1 MATEK
6 SIRSMAQRKRDYD
19 QISFVAP
26 KGGRNL
32 IKALA
37 TKNGVN
43 MAQLLIS
50 LVLNEAFLSEM
61 PTREDLQ
68 SIPEVETEQEAESV
82 IAWLVKREAER
93 NETQ

>member
-1 MATEK
+1 MATKE
-6 SIRSMAQRKRDYD
+6 SVRAMESRKRCSDT
-19 QISFVAP
+19 ISFVIP

-68 SIPEVETEQEAESV
+68 GIPEVETEQEAESV

-93 NETQ
+93 NEAQ